1 MAFEWPGY
9 DPPGYG
15 DTQSLLEADGIDL
28 QTLRGARICNVCSAW
43 DVQAER
49 WCASSPVVFELEGLQ
64 LEIGFKNE
72 RLIRLTINE
81 IQMSVTNAGD
91 CFTGPGARRLPYEW
105 RTDRFELAP
114 YVGRFILGADL
125 LEKID
130 GGSGII
136 GICFRIDGGKLELV
150 NVASAG
156 GVEIGINPPDSAT
169 FGTKRVIAI

>member
-15 DTQSLLEADGIDL
+15 DTHSLLEAEVIDL
-28 QTLRGARICNVCSAW
+28 QALRGARICNVCSAW

-64 LEIGFKNE
+64 LEIGFKND

-81 IQMSVTNAGD
+81 IQMSASNAGD
-91 CFTGPGARRLPYEW
+91 RFAGPGAGRLPYEW
-105 RTDRFELAP
+105 RTDRCELAP
-114 YVGRFILGADL
+114 YVGRFILGADF
-125 LEKID
+125 LEKND
-130 GGSGII
+130 GVRGIV
-136 GICFRIDGGKLELV
+136 GICFRIDGGTLELV

-156 GVEIGINPPDSAT
+156 GVEIGINPPGCAT
-169 FGTKRVIAI
+169 SGTKRVIAI